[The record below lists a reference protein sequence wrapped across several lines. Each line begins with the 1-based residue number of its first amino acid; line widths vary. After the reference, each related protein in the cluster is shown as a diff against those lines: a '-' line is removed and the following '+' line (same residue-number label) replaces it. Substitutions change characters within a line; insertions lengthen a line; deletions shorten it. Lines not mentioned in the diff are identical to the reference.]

1 MFISTEVIM
10 RWLGLLI
17 LVFLA
22 GCMPPAQE
30 TPEIS
35 VSPAQVTR
43 GETVTVTLKGF
54 STDGIKVFFANST
67 VQIVIVDKQ
76 KFTLLIP
83 QVAPVGVQDLRVE
96 SGDKKPTAGVR
107 ILGNIIA
114 NELVITLKPNV
125 NRADAIREIEA
136 LGFRFVQPFQP
147 LGGKEAD
154 NPCSGE
160 LGTINVGNK
169 PLGQALAELEKLG
182 IIFQADPHSL
192 GGLDAVNYI
201 GGVGAP
207 AAQSRGRTG
216 KSVTIAILDTGV
228 GHPDLANF
236 MGIQFPNNTRILPGF
251 NFIANNANVTDDFDI
266 PDPNETT
273 STPLGRERY
282 HGTIAAVLAAGES
295 TSPRLLGGVAP
306 QANILPVK
314 VCDSAGRCPASNVV
328 KGVCYALNQVQDR
341 SKLVLNL
348 SFGGD
353 TPVDVLEAILAYAIK
368 QNVQVAAA
376 GGNQGV
382 NAPKH
387 YPAAFDIPGLV
398 AVAALQQVDRTVP
411 WEPASFSSRGP
422 NQSYL
427 DIAAPGSDI
436 SYATLP
442 YNYNGTSFSTPLVA
456 GAMALWREANPS
468 FTPVRIEDGIKRSAT
483 VLSFPA
489 NQVGAGLLNLSSQP

>member
-1 MFISTEVIM
+1 MFVSTEVIV

-17 LVFLA
+17 IVFLA
-22 GCMPPAQE
+22 GCMPPVQE

-43 GETVTVTLKGF
+43 GETVTVTIKGF
-54 STDGIKVFFANST
+54 STDGIRVFFANST
-67 VQIVIVDKQ
+67 VQPVIVDKQ
-76 KFTLLIP
+76 RFTLLIP
-83 QVAPVGVQDLRVE
+83 QVAPVGPQEIRVE
-96 SGDKKPTAGVR
+96 SGDKKPTANVK

-114 NELVITLKPNV
+114 NELVITLKPNI
-125 NRADAIREIEA
+125 NRADAIKEIEA

-154 NPCSGE
+154 NPCTGE
-160 LGTINVGNK
+160 LGTINVGTK
-169 PLGQALAELEKLG
+169 PLGQALAELEKLN
-182 IIFQADPHSL
+182 IVFQADPHSV
-192 GGLDAVNYI
+192 GGVDAVNYI

-216 KSVTIAILDTGV
+216 KGVTIAILDTGV
-228 GHPDLANF
+228 DHPGLDNF
-236 MGIQFPNNTRILPGF
+236 MGIQFPNNTRILPGY
-251 NFIANNANVTDDFDI
+251 NFVANNTNVTDDFDI
-266 PDPNETT
+266 PDPTET
-273 STPLGRERY
+273 STAAGGRERY
-282 HGTIAAVLAAGES
+282 HGTIAAVMAAGGS
-295 TSPRLLGGVAP
+295 TLAPRTPGGIAP
-306 QANILPVK
+306 GANILPVK
-314 VCDSAGRCPASNVV
+314 VCDSAGRCLASNVV

-398 AVAALQQVDRTVP
+398 AVAALDADGSAWFP
-411 WEPASFSSRGP
+411 SPFSSKGP

-436 SYATLP
+436 SFAFP
-442 YNYNGTSFSTPLVA
+442 VYNYNGTSFATPLVA

-468 FTPVRIEDGIKRSAT
+468 LTPVQIEDGIKKSAT
-483 VLSFPA
+483 VLPFPA

>member
-1 MFISTEVIM
+1 M
-10 RWLGLLI
+10 RFLLYLTLLTAF
-17 LVFLA
+17 LV
-22 GCMPPAQE
+22 GCARTPEPE
-30 TPEIS
+30 TPSIS
-35 VSPAQVTR
+35 LSPAEVTR
-43 GETVTVTLKGF
+43 GETIAVTIKGF

-67 VQIVIVDKQ
+67 VQFVIVDKQ

-83 QVAPVGVQDLRVE
+83 QVAPVGVQEIRVE
-96 SGDKKPTAGVR
+96 SGDKRPTANVK

-125 NRADAIREIEA
+125 NRADAIKQIED
-136 LGFRFVQPFQP
+136 LGFRFVQPFQS
-147 LGGKEAD
+147 LEGKEAD

-169 PLGQALAELEKLG
+169 PLGQALAELEKLN
-182 IIFQADPHSL
+182 IVFQADPQS
-192 GGLDAVNYI
+192 GWGYDAVNYI

-216 KSVTIAILDTGV
+216 KGVTIAILDTGV

-236 MGIQFPNNTRILPGF
+236 MGIQFPNNTRILSGF
-251 NFIANNANVTDDFDI
+251 NFVANNTTVTDDFDV
-266 PDPNETT
+266 PDPTETT
-273 STPLGRERY
+273 STPVGRERY

-314 VCDSAGRCPASNVV
+314 VCDSAGRCLASNVV

-353 TPVDVLEAILAYAIK
+353 TPVDVLEAILAYAIR
-368 QNVQVAAA
+368 QNVQIAAA
-376 GGNQGV
+376 GGNQGN

-387 YPAAFDIPGLV
+387 YPAAFSIPGLV
-398 AVAALQQVDRTVP
+398 AVAALGLDGTT
-411 WEPASFSSRGP
+411 WFPAPFSSRGP
-422 NQSYL
+422 NQTYL
-427 DIAAPGSDI
+427 DIAAPGADI
-436 SYATLP
+436 GFAFP
-442 YNYNGTSFSTPLVA
+442 IYNYNGTSFATPLVA
-456 GAMALWREANPS
+456 GAMALWREANPTL
-468 FTPVRIEDGIKRSAT
+468 TPLQIEEGLKKSAT
-483 VLSFPA
+483 VLPGRA
-489 NQVGAGLLNLSSQP
+489 ATEVGAGLLNLSSQP